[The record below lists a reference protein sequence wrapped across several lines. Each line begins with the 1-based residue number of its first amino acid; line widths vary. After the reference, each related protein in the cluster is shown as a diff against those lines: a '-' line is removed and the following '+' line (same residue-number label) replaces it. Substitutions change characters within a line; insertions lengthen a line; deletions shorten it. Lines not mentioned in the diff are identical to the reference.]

1 VTKALRSGVTWQI
14 RFAGVLHALVAA
26 LVLSASSA
34 VTRFNRRTVEGAQ
47 CKQYCA
53 TDSQSGGLSYSC
65 DDERFGL
72 TTADPKH
79 PRAPLQC
86 HAG

>member
-14 RFAGVLHALVAA
+14 RFADVLHVLVAA

-34 VTRFNRRTVEGAQ
+34 VTRLQSKNGGRSAVQAIMRDGQSKRWTVV
-47 CKQYCA
+47 
-53 TDSQSGGLSYSC
+53 SC
-65 DDERFGL
+65 DDERFGM
-72 TTADPKH
+72 TTADPMH